1 MLKGDPP
8 RYRSVTTF
16 SIVYFRKILHERDG
30 VQKTVKDVLDSICWR
45 DLVNGP
51 RIFVK
56 VNLISSEFIPGQCTS
71 PLILDGLLKEITLDS
86 FDVVV
91 GDADLAAAKQCDR
104 ASVVWG
110 HKKIAQR
117 YGAIFK
123 NLSKESTT
131 RVKVGG
137 KIIDTID
144 IPESILNADSIIS
157 IPVLKTHCLTGM
169 TCALKNLWGLL
180 PRARHQY
187 HLMVDDAIADINY
200 LFKDKLSFTL
210 VDGTICMEGNGPRT
224 GKPRM
229 VGCTFGGSDPV
240 AIDAFAANLIGVE
253 LPAHVRLAE
262 ERGIG
267 RTEFKVEGD
276 PFECLSFEKPNM
288 RTQPIFFWEMLL
300 RKTKVKPLFFDTKIF
315 DALAWIAAMY
325 NSLYYYEL
333 HGRRYRREVMQ
344 TWLGQEL
351 VNFLNNL
358 FSNSFGHRSSSK
370 H

>member
-1 MLKGDPP
+1 
-8 RYRSVTTF
+8 
-16 SIVYFRKILHERDG
+16 
-30 VQKTVKDVLDSICWR
+30 
-45 DLVNGP
+45 
-51 RIFVK
+51 
-56 VNLISSEFIPGQCTS
+56 
-71 PLILDGLLKEITLDS
+71 
-86 FDVVV
+86 
-91 GDADLAAAKQCDR
+91 
-104 ASVVWG
+104 
-110 HKKIAQR
+110 
-117 YGAIFK
+117 
-123 NLSKESTT
+123 
-131 RVKVGG
+131 
-137 KIIDTID
+137 
-144 IPESILNADSIIS
+144 
-157 IPVLKTHCLTGM
+157 
-169 TCALKNLWGLL
+169 
-180 PRARHQY
+180 
-187 HLMVDDAIADINY
+187 
-200 LFKDKLSFTL
+200 TL